1 MRRVLLLALCLVLAT
16 AAGGRLAL
24 QRDAEAASTGKLAL
38 LYVNED
44 RFRNYDF
51 TAQAVSATGV
61 DWAISLLFYNNAT
74 INRVKSALGN
84 EYDQTGSKMNGR
96 MTENAGSTGV
106 GGGYVWDEDGGRKTT
121 KCPGLVTQ
129 PSQARHYRIY
139 ADGDD
144 RLYNLSWGYYV
155 FGSTHYDINECSL
168 TQPAWFGY
176 SETSEGWIAQR
187 WRQNGRSAVED
198 WSSFANAE
206 PYRVEGDHIWENDG
220 LATAFL
226 TN

>member
-1 MRRVLLLALCLVLAT
+1 
-16 AAGGRLAL
+16 
-24 QRDAEAASTGKLAL
+24 
-38 LYVNED
+38 
-44 RFRNYDF
+44 
-51 TAQAVSATGV
+51 
-61 DWAISLLFYNNAT
+61 
-74 INRVKSALGN
+74 
-84 EYDQTGSKMNGR
+84 